1 MRMNIIGTRRLT
13 GQGSAA
19 CELGIK
25 LGVALG
31 IKLSAAGIDSIEALL
46 QLYQARRREACQAPS
61 SQISGVAW
69 GLPMARSAACGR
81 SELYMRTRS
90 V

>member
-1 MRMNIIGTRRLT
+1 MRMSIIGTRRLT
-13 GQGSAA
+13 GHESAA
-19 CELGIK
+19 CELSIALGI
-25 LGVALG
+25 ALG

-46 QLYQARRREACQAPS
+46 QLYQARRCEACQAPS

-69 GLPMARSAACGR
+69 GWPMARSAACSR
-81 SELYMRTRS
+81 SELCMRTRS